1 MVTLNVKCVRLLTH
15 MNVVGIHSLA
25 TWMFTGAVKLWSH
38 LNQNC
43 GIGPLLNSRGL
54 VWFR

>member
-15 MNVVGIHSLA
+15 MNLVGIHLLA